1 MESDRTLAGRYQL
14 GSVIGRGGMGTVY
27 RGSDLVLERTVAV
40 KVISG
45 PLAAEE
51 PARIARMEREAKAT
65 AALAHPA
72 VVTVYDAGVDG
83 VTPFIV
89 MEHLVGRDL
98 AAELRERA
106 PLPARETMR
115 IAEQVASAL
124 AAAHAA
130 GLIHRDIKPANVLI
144 TNTGAVKVLD
154 FGIARARD
162 GTVLTQAGGVA
173 GTAAY
178 MAPELAMGGEAD
190 ERSDVYSLG
199 CLIYAMLSGAPPFS
213 GQTDA
218 AILHQHVN
226 ARPRSLQASSLRLP
240 EGLAEMVEEML
251 SKSPDARP
259 QNAGDVAE
267 RLRRM
272 ALASPPTVATQTRP
286 DRPTA
291 EMPPIVRSKPSTSRT
306 RAMALA
312 LLAAAFAAVLITL
325 STAGSPGPAQASHS
339 HRGAGS
345 AAALQTA
352 RTRQKASA
360 QRSSSPV
367 SHSRRSSGPQG
378 AHGGA
383 QAGTVVEQG
392 PQEDPAEA
400 QLQGQD
406 RPAGAPTAQGPPSAQ
421 PQGPPGHD
429 GAPPGHGGV
438 PPGHG
443 GVPPSQAGAPP
454 GQRGGFDGGP
464 DGGGH

>member
-1 MESDRTLAGRYQL
+1 MERERTLAGRYQL
-14 GSVIGRGGMGTVY
+14 GAVIGRGGMGTVY
-27 RGSDLVLERTVAV
+27 RGTDLVLERPVAV

-72 VVTVYDAGVDG
+72 VVTVYDAGTDG

-98 AAELRERA
+98 AAKLRESA

-130 GLIHRDIKPANVLI
+130 GMIHRDIKPANVLL
-144 TNTGAVKVLD
+144 TDTGAVKVLD

-162 GTVLTQAGGVA
+162 RSALTQAGTVA

-226 ARPRSLQASSLRLP
+226 AKPRPLRASSLRLP
-240 EGLAEMVEEML
+240 EGLAELVEQML

-259 QNAGDVAE
+259 GNAGEVAE

-272 ALASPPTVATQTRP
+272 TLASPPTVATQMGLG
-286 DRPTA
+286 RPTA
-291 EMPPIVRSKPSTSRT
+291 EMPPVVRSKPSASRT
-306 RAMALA
+306 RVMALA

-325 STAGSPGPAQASHS
+325 STAGSPGPAQASHND
-339 HRGAGS
+339 RGSGFK
-345 AAALQTA
+345 AALQPA
-352 RTRQKASA
+352 RTRQRASA
-360 QRSSSPV
+360 QRPSSPV
-367 SHSRRSSGPQG
+367 SDSRQSAG
-378 AHGGA
+378 
-383 QAGTVVEQG
+383 AGTAHVG
-392 PQEDPAEA
+392 PQEGAQVEQQEDSAAEG
-400 QLQGQD
+400 QLQEQN
-406 RPAGAPTAQGPPSAQ
+406 RPAGPPTAEGPRAAP
-421 PQGPPGHD
+421 PGEPPGHD

-443 GVPPSQAGAPP
+443 GVPPGHAEAPH
-454 GQRGGFDGGP
+454 GQSGGFDGGP